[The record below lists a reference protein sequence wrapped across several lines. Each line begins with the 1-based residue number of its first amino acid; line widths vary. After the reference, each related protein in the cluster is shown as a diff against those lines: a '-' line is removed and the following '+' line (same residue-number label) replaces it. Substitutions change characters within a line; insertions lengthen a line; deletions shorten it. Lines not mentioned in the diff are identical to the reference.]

1 MVGKTGEAEGTRDA
15 RTSSCS
21 SAATGGAA
29 QDPAPSPL
37 LAASRATKQRTINFP
52 SALSRL
58 YHRSL
63 TERISFKTLAG
74 FGRNL
79 QNRPKIVRYIA
90 NDNPKEARDARSGH

>member
-1 MVGKTGEAEGTRDA
+1 MAGKTGEAEGTRDA

-29 QDPAPSPL
+29 QDPAPSSL
-37 LAASRATKQRTINFP
+37 LAASGATKQRTINFQ
-52 SALSRL
+52 SALSHL
-58 YHRSL
+58 YHCSL

-79 QNRPKIVRYIA
+79 QNRKKIVRYIGT
-90 NDNPKEARDARSGH
+90 DEQKEARNARSRH